1 MTSPVDKAVHGKSNG
16 AGKAKRGS
24 LAVASLVLTAAGV
37 IALGWTPEFAR
48 ARDQA
53 RDQVKVQS
61 QSKAARAPKH
71 RAGAP
76 VYASYTTQ
84 DGDTLYEIADR
95 YLTDSNDWALLSR
108 LNHVPAPRRMPAGI
122 VLLLPVVKLKQD
134 LESARVIAT
143 SGPVEHASG
152 NHAFFPVSETTTL
165 GEGDHLRTGPNGF
178 VTLEL
183 LDGSHITVA
192 HDGELD
198 IDTLRHTTLTGTG
211 DRIFN
216 LRRGEVESQV
226 THAVRKDDRFQIRSP
241 SVVAGVR
248 GTRFKVAYNGDAQST
263 NVEVIEGAV
272 GVDPSTPGTNGR
284 QPAAPLP
291 GVPLQASAQLVKASF
306 GNVTRTGGTVG
317 EPVGLLPQPALA
329 QPGRV
334 QDGATVAFDLVPA
347 AQAVGYRVQIARD
360 ADQLDLI
367 RDLRVSA
374 PHADFGD
381 LPDGTYFVRLFATDS
396 HGLDG
401 LPQVYAFERR
411 RFDLSASATQRAG
424 SRDYEFRW
432 LVSRAD
438 VETRFRFV
446 LGTTADLLHPIV
458 DRTDLTGGQLIV
470 SDLPAGVYYWTIVGE
485 QFENGRFYETSSA
498 VRSFTLA
505 R

>member
-1 MTSPVDKAVHGKSNG
+1 MPG
-16 AGKAKRGS
+16 RR
-24 LAVASLVLTAAGV
+24 TAAWLMAAGLV
-37 IALGWTPEFAR
+37 AISGWGPAPTLAQTQT
-48 ARDQA
+48 QA
-53 RDQVKVQS
+53 RPQASHAPQHRVD
-61 QSKAARAPKH
+61 AAAP
-71 RAGAP
+71 AY
-76 VYASYTTQ
+76 VSYTTH

-95 YLTDSNDWALLSR
+95 YLTDSSDWALLSH

-122 VLLLPVVKLKQD
+122 ALRLPAGKLRQD
-134 LESARVIAT
+134 PESARVIAT
-143 SGPVEHASG
+143 SGPVEHAFG
-152 NHAFFPVSETTTL
+152 KNAYVPLTQATTL
-165 GEGDHLRTGPNGF
+165 GEGDRIRTGPNGF

-183 LDGSHITVA
+183 PDGSHVTVG

-198 IDTLRHTTLTGTG
+198 IGALRRTALTGAA
-211 DRIFN
+211 DRVLD

-226 THAVRKDDRFQIRSP
+226 THATREDDRFQIRSP

-272 GVDPSTPGTNGR
+272 GVDPATRDGSSGSNGKL
-284 QPAAPLP
+284 AGPLP

-317 EPVGLLPQPALA
+317 EPVALLPPPTLVKPA
-329 QPGRV
+329 RV
-334 QDGATVAFDLVPA
+334 QDGETVAFDLVPS
-347 AQAVGYRVQIARD
+347 AQAVGYRVQVARD

-367 RDLRVSA
+367 RDIRVST
-374 PHADFGD
+374 PHADVGA
-381 LPDGTYFVRLFATDS
+381 LPDGTYFVRIAATDR

-401 LPQVYAFERR
+401 MPQVYAFERR
-411 RFDLSASATQRAG
+411 QFGLAASAGQRAG

-432 LVSRAD
+432 LVSRTNVA
-438 VETRFRFV
+438 TRFRFV
-446 LGTTADLLHPIV
+446 LATTPDMRHPIV
-458 DRTDLTGGQLIV
+458 DRTDLSGGQLVV
-470 SDLPAGVYYWTIVGE
+470 SDLPAGAYYWTIVGE

>member
-1 MTSPVDKAVHGKSNG
+1 MTFSVDEAVRGTVSR
-16 AGKAKRGS
+16 AGKVDRRGG
-24 LAVASLVLTAAGV
+24 LAAAWLGVTAAGV
-37 IALGWTPEFAR
+37 IAMGWAPVSA
-48 ARDQA
+48 QA
-53 RDQVKVQS
+53 QVHPLAQA
-61 QSKAARAPKH
+61 QSKAAYAPKH
-71 RAGAP
+71 RSGSQASS
-76 VYASYTTQ
+76 YASYTTH

-122 VLLLPVVKLKQD
+122 TLLLPVVKLKQD
-134 LESARVIAT
+134 PESARVIAT
-143 SGPVEHASG
+143 SGPVEHAFG
-152 NHAFFPVSETTTL
+152 NHAYVPVTQATTL
-165 GEGDHLRTGPNGF
+165 GEGDRIRTGPNGF

-183 LDGSHITVA
+183 PDGSHVTVA

-198 IDTLRHTTLTGTG
+198 IGVLRRTTLTGVS

-216 LRRGEVESQV
+216 LRHGEVESQV
-226 THAVRKDDRFQIRSP
+226 THATRKDDRFQIRSP

-248 GTRFKVAYNGDAQST
+248 GTRFRVAYNGDAQST

-272 GVDPSTPGTNGR
+272 GVDPSTPGATGR
-284 QPAAPLP
+284 QPAAALP

-317 EPVGLLPQPALA
+317 EPVELLPPPALVK
-329 QPGRV
+329 PGRV
-334 QDGATVAFDLVPA
+334 LDGATVAFDLVPS

-367 RDLRVSA
+367 RDLRVGE
-374 PHADFGD
+374 PHADIGD

-396 HGLDG
+396 RGLDG

-432 LVSRAD
+432 LVGRTD

-458 DRTDLTGGQLIV
+458 DRTDLADGQLVV

-485 QFENGRFYETSSA
+485 QFDNGRFYETSSPI
-498 VRSFTLA
+498 RSFTLA
-505 R
+505 H